1 MEQTRVCQWRDPSA
15 LASKNAMVKPF
26 MAGSMRSEKIK
37 KHCNGVDR
45 LNQLR
50 DVKMEIPVETD
61 QFYMF
66 RRMVN
71 VWGSMLNI

>member
-1 MEQTRVCQWRDPSA
+1 MEQTQMCQRRDHPA
-15 LASKNAMVKPF
+15 LASNDAMAKPLK
-26 MAGSMRSEKIK
+26 ARSMRSERIK
-37 KHCNGVDR
+37 DHCDGADN

-50 DVKMEIPVETD
+50 EVKMEIPVEAD

-71 VWGSMLNI
+71 V